1 MKHAFTISDLTLDLK
16 KCAESTGDREFVVVG
31 SISILGI
38 MPNTPSLLCISDDVD
53 VFPRYG
59 ESGGKNELI
68 STLYGEGSDFAEDNG
83 FYIEGVGRW
92 TMMTALDGWEERMI
106 PIETEE
112 GALGWC
118 IAPIDLAFV
127 KIEAGREK
135 DIKYVGELFRSGI
148 LQIDEMRESIRS
160 LSSSME
166 RIDELE
172 KNLNLAIAAYHSRSR
187 SL

>member
-1 MKHAFTISDLTLDLK
+1 MIELSLINLK
-16 KCAESTGDREFVVVG
+16 NAITVCSRATGDQEFIVVG
-31 SISILGI
+31 SISILGAF
-38 MPNTPSLLCISDDVD
+38 PDAHSTLRQSVD
-53 VFPRYG
+53 IDLFPRYE
-59 ESGGKNELI
+59 ESGEKNSSIYRLF
-68 STLYGEGSDFAEDNG
+68 GPGSEFEADNG

-148 LQIDEMRESIRS
+148 IQIDEMRESIRS